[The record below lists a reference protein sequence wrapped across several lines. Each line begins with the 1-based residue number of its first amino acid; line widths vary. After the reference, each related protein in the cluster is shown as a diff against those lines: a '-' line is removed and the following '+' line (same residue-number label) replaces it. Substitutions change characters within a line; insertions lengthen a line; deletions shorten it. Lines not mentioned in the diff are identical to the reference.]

1 MNEKAQNSDA
11 PKPLNRLEVMRA
23 LRVSILHGVV
33 STIAGTLVGG
43 VVQTSF
49 VLWLGGNNM
58 LLGLLMAIP
67 SFAGLMQMISSYW
80 ADKWVSR
87 RKFVLVF
94 LWVSTILWMPLAFV
108 PLFVPDALRLTA
120 FFVIFLLINI
130 AGTVTAPVATSW
142 LSDLVPASHRGRY
155 FGYRNMLFG
164 LVGTVLALPVAS
176 FLDMVK
182 KHGTVP
188 PHLAY
193 AGLFMCASIVSGL
206 GLLILRLMAEPPRE
220 VAPSVGE
227 PVLAKKGMAAM
238 LEYYKAPFVDKNFQ
252 KFLQF
257 QAVLLL
263 GQVFAGPFYMAYEIK
278 VLKLDFIV
286 IQLIGTLLMAC
297 NLAGMPVW
305 GYLSDR
311 YGNRAVAGIC
321 LGATVVNTWLWV
333 FAMAGVP
340 SVSIPVLIV
349 AEAIGGFSWS
359 GVAIAQTNLLIG
371 QSPADKRT
379 IYISTFSAVCGIIG
393 GIAPL
398 LGGLF
403 MQKMGWFHWQAG
415 PYTFTNYQLIFII
428 AGLFR
433 LWALVVV
440 RRIPEAGQEAKQ
452 LLGDLSNKPIASMKA
467 IHGFRKSKD
476 VEKRRQAIGEL
487 AEVRSALAS
496 DELQQALDD
505 PDAEVRQ
512 SAAGVLGD
520 IGDEKAIESLAQKLM
535 DEGSGVGEQAA
546 EALGKIR
553 SIRAVAPLIG
563 ALKHP
568 LRSVKK
574 TAVTSLGLIGD
585 PSAIGPLLELG
596 EETHDASIIYEIAIA
611 LGRIGGKETIGPLVM
626 LSNHEDAEVRI
637 AAIDALR
644 SIGDASCLEAIVER
658 LKVERVSSVIGS
670 LAWCAGS
677 VKAQSALPELLDC
690 LDRVDDGVPLKQVIT
705 GIGSIL
711 GVEKKLYRVMTM
723 ENFERDGQVS
733 RLFESIE
740 KRLRVRKTSQI
751 ELAMDALDRYTEGNY
766 SEAIRCITELCH
778 HLGYQDQTLDHLS
791 ARSQERPLRMAEFLL
806 GITRLHWILTTD

>member
-1 MNEKAQNSDA
+1 MNDMTPNSGA

-23 LRVSILHGVV
+23 LRVSIMSGVV

-49 VLWLGGNNM
+49 VLWLGGSNM

-94 LWVSTILWMPLAFV
+94 AWLSTILWIPLAFV
-108 PLFVPDALRLTA
+108 PLFLPHSMRLTA
-120 FFVIFLLINI
+120 FFSIFLLINI

-142 LSDLVPASHRGRY
+142 LSDLIPASHRGRY

-164 LVGTVLALPVAS
+164 LVGTILALPVAS

-182 KHGTVP
+182 KQGFLP
-188 PHLAY
+188 PHIAY
-193 AGLFMCASIVSGL
+193 AALFLSASIVSGIA
-206 GLLILRLMAEPPRE
+206 LLILRLMAEPPRE
-220 VAPSVGE
+220 QAPPTDTPVAE
-227 PVLAKKGMAAM
+227 KKGAAAM
-238 LEYYKAPFVDKNFQ
+238 LEYYRAPFVDKNFR

-321 LGATVVNTWLWV
+321 LGATVVNTMLWA
-333 FAMAGVP
+333 FAIAGMP

-359 GVAIAQTNLLIG
+359 GVAIAQTNMLIG

-379 IYISTFSAVCGIIG
+379 IYISTFSAVCGVIG

-398 LGGLF
+398 LGGFF
-403 MQKMGWFHWQAG
+403 MQQLSWVNWKIGW
-415 PYTFTNYQLIFII
+415 YTVTNYQLIFVV

-440 RRIPEAGQEAKQ
+440 RRIPEEGREASQ

-467 IHGFRKSKD
+467 IRGFRKSKD
-476 VEKRRQAIGEL
+476 VVKRRQAIGEL

-512 SAAGVLGD
+512 SAAGVLGA

-535 DEGSGVGEQAA
+535 EEGSGVGEQAA

-553 SIRAVAPLIG
+553 SVRAVPPLIV
-563 ALKHP
+563 ALNHP
-568 LRSVKK
+568 LRSVRK
-574 TAVTSLGLIGD
+574 TAVTSLGIIGD
-585 PSAIGPLLELG
+585 TSAIKPLLELG
-596 EETHDASIIYEIAIA
+596 ASTHDPSIVYEIAIA
-611 LGRIGGKETIGPLVM
+611 LGRIGGRETIEPLVM
-626 LSNHEDAEVRI
+626 LSSHEDAEVRI

-644 SIGDASCLEAIVER
+644 GIGDASCLDAIVER
-658 LKVERVSSVIGS
+658 LKVEQVSSVIGS

-677 VKAQSALPELLDC
+677 VKAQSALPALLDC
-690 LDRVDDGVPLKQVIT
+690 LDRVDDGVPLKQVVT

-711 GVEKKLYRVMTM
+711 GIEKRLYRVMTM

-733 RLFESIE
+733 KLFESIE
-740 KRLRVRKTSQI
+740 KRLRIRKTPHI
-751 ELAMDALDRYTEGNY
+751 ELAMDSLDRYTEGNY
-766 SEAIRCITELCH
+766 AEAIQAITGLSH
-778 HLGYQDQTLDHLS
+778 NLGYQDQTLEHLN
-791 ARSQERPLRMAEFLL
+791 ARSQERPMRMAEFLL